1 MVHSLKKIQV
11 LTKALKGD
19 TKIYKQLMKEAP
31 EYAALGSALV
41 GNAEA
46 MHWLLKQDDRT
57 LAIFADAVDGN
68 KTALQLLMKEKQ
80 YELAA
85 VSNMLNEDE
94 EAKMWLQKHHLQ
106 DYIDFAEAIQYAMDK
121 EVEND
126 LSGYFTL
133 YGVRLRFKMDNR

>member
-1 MVHSLKKIQV
+1 MVHSLRKIKS

-19 TKIYKQLMKEAP
+19 KKEYTRLMKESP
-31 EYAALGSALV
+31 EYAAMGAALV
-41 GNAEA
+41 GSAPA
-46 MHWLLKQDDRT
+46 THWLLDQENRT
-57 LAIFADAVDGN
+57 FAVFVDAVDGN

-85 VSNMLNEDE
+85 VSNMLNEDD
-94 EAKMWLQKHHLQ
+94 EAAKWLEKHNLHE
-106 DYIDFAEAIQYAMDK
+106 YIEFAHAIRYAMDK

-133 YGVRLRFKMDNR
+133 YG

>member
-1 MVHSLKKIQV
+1 MVHSLKKIQL

-19 TKIYKQLMKEAP
+19 VKIFSLLMKESP

-41 GNAEA
+41 GNAAAMNWLLLHNKTFAVFVDAVHDNKSA
-46 MHWLLKQDDRT
+46 MHILLKERQ
-57 LAIFADAVDGN
+57 F
-68 KTALQLLMKEKQ
+68 
-80 YELAA
+80 ELAA

-94 EAKMWLQKHHLQ
+94 EAELWLEKHNLK
-106 DYIDFAEAIQYAMDK
+106 DYIEFAIAIQYAMDK

-133 YGVRLRFKMDNR
+133 YG

>member
-1 MVHSLKKIQV
+1 MVYSLKKIQL

-19 TKIYKQLMKEAP
+19 TKIFKQLMKDSP

-41 GNAEA
+41 GNAAA
-46 MHWLLKQDDRT
+46 MNWLLLHDKT
-57 LAIFADAVDGN
+57 LAVFVDSVHDN
-68 KTALQLLMKEKQ
+68 KSATQILLKEKQ
-80 YELAA
+80 FELAA

-94 EAKMWLQKHHLQ
+94 EAELWLEKHNLKP
-106 DYIDFAEAIQYAMDK
+106 YIDFAVSIQYAMDK

-133 YGVRLRFKMDNR
+133 YG

>member
-1 MVHSLKKIQV
+1 MVHSLKKIRS
-11 LTKALKGD
+11 LTKALRGD
-19 TKIYKQLMKEAP
+19 KTEYARLMKESP
-31 EYAALGSALV
+31 EYAAMGAALV
-41 GNAEA
+41 GNTAA
-46 MHWLLKQDDRT
+46 THWLLAQDNKT
-57 LAIFADAVDGN
+57 FAVFVDAVIGN

-94 EAKMWLQKHHLQ
+94 EALKWLEKHKLK
-106 DYIDFAEAIQYAMDK
+106 DYFDFAMAIQYAMDK

-133 YGVRLRFKMDNR
+133 YG

>member
-1 MVHSLKKIQV
+1 MVHSLKKIRS
-11 LTKALKGD
+11 LTKALRGD
-19 TKIYKQLMKEAP
+19 KKTYMKLMKDAP

-41 GNAEA
+41 GNTNA
-46 MHWLLKQDDRT
+46 MHWLLQQEDKT
-57 LAIFADAVDGN
+57 FAVFADAVDGN

-94 EAKMWLQKHHLQ
+94 EAVKWLEKHKLK
-106 DYIDFAEAIQYAMDK
+106 DYFDFAMAIQYAMDK

-133 YGVRLRFKMDNR
+133 YG

>member
-1 MVHSLKKIQV
+1 MVYSLEKIQN

-19 TKIYKQLMKEAP
+19 KKMYAKLMKESP
-31 EYAALGSALV
+31 EYGALGSALV
-41 GNAEA
+41 GNAAA
-46 MHWLLKQDDRT
+46 MHWLIKNHPV
-57 LAIFADAVDGN
+57 FAAFVDAVHEN
-68 KTALQLLMKEKQ
+68 KTALQTLLKERH

-94 EAKMWLQKHHLQ
+94 KAELWLEQHNLF
-106 DYIDFAEAIQYAMDK
+106 DYIQFAVAIQYAMDK

-133 YGVRLRFKMDNR
+133 YG

>member
-1 MVHSLKKIQV
+1 MVHSLKKIQT
-11 LTKALKGD
+11 LTKVLWGD
-19 TKIYKQLMKEAP
+19 KEIYSHLMKEAP

-41 GNAEA
+41 GNTAA
-46 MHWLLKQDDRT
+46 MYWLLEHNKI
-57 LAIFADAVDGN
+57 LAVFADAVDGN
-68 KTALQLLMKEKQ
+68 KTALQMLLKEKQ

-94 EAKMWLQKHHLQ
+94 EAEMWLEKHNLH
-106 DYIDFAEAIQYAMDK
+106 DYVEFAEAIQYAMDK

-133 YGVRLRFKMDNR
+133 YG